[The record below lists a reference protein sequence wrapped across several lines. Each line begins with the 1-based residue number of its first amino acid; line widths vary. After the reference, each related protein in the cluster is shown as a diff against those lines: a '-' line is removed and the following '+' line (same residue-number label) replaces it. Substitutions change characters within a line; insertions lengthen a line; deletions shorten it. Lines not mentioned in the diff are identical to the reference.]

1 MEELDLELSNIFDD
15 AVEIEQEVDLEPTI
29 PEFKDGNTTLNDT
42 LSETFNELPVDD
54 SETFSDIFD
63 QMFEDA
69 EEVPKQ
75 NLGSTV
81 EAPYVTLMREVKK
94 LSADGPIDEE
104 VALNNPTIMQGI
116 KDIMK
121 SRRIGTTDYTAFD
134 EKYDRDL

>member
-81 EAPYVTLMREVKK
+81 VK
-94 LSADGPIDEE
+94 
-104 VALNNPTIMQGI
+104 
-116 KDIMK
+116 
-121 SRRIGTTDYTAFD
+121 R
-134 EKYDRDL
+134 